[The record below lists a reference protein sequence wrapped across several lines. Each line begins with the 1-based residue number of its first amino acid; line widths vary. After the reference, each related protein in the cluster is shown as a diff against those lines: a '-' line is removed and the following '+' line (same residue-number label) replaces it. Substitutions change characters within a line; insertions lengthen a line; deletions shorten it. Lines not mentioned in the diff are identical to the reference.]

1 MFVECHIDLIHSCFV
16 YRLHTRTKSQE
27 ASKTG
32 RLSNSK
38 LHTSNARGQ
47 EKRKKRFGKSVG
59 GCTDADAGR
68 LESARGEGRLGR
80 LASRR
85 AEAEAKG
92 ICYSIFE
99 IQCQNDQKTKKRKQ
113 RRRGELD
120 ESKRTEGRSN
130 ECL

>member
-1 MFVECHIDLIHSCFV
+1 M
-16 YRLHTRTKSQE
+16 QE
-27 ASKTG
+27 D
-32 RLSNSK
+32 R
-38 LHTSNARGQ
+38 
-47 EKRKKRFGKSVG
+47 KREKKRFGKSVG

-68 LESARGEGRLGR
+68 LESARGESRLER

-85 AEAEAKG
+85 AGAEAKG

-99 IQCQNDQKTKKRKQ
+99 IQCQNDQKTKRKQ